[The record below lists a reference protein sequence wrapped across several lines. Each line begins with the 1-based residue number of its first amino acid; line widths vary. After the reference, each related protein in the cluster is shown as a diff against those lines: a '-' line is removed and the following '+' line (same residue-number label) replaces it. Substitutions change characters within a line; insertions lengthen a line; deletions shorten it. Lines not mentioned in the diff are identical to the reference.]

1 MRNKES
7 EKLFKLAYTDAMTG
21 LYNRAAYEERL
32 AKLRKS
38 TARLDNIMVVVA
50 EIDDL
55 FTIDDIAGKM
65 VGDNV
70 VKAMA
75 NTLTRTIGKKADI
88 YQLGGY
94 YFVCIAE
101 REIFSYVSEFKD
113 LLSFENRDRLY
124 PFSVN
129 LGYSSFNP
137 KKHKT
142 IDDLVLD
149 CDKKLMEH
157 KPKIQIY

>member
-21 LYNRAAYEERL
+21 LNNRAAYEERL
-32 AKLRKS
+32 AKLRKEN
-38 TARLDNIMVVVA
+38 ARLDNIMVVVA
-50 EIDDL
+50 EINDL
-55 FTIDDIAGKM
+55 WWIDDEAGKM
-65 VGDNV
+65 IADNV
-70 VKAMA
+70 VKDMA

-101 REIFSYVSEFKD
+101 REIYSYISEFKD
-113 LLSFENRDRLY
+113 LITFENKDRLV
-124 PFSVN
+124 PFSAF

-142 IDDLVLD
+142 IDDLILE
-149 CDKKLMEH
+149 CDARLMKH
-157 KPKIQIY
+157 KNRKPY